1 MTWKL
6 AEEAHI
12 LLEEEPA
19 YPWFSF
25 LSDVGGAAGLFLGLT
40 VIKLGFDTTKNVKVK
55 KSSGKILNLVKLM
68 RFFCDCASTIIK
80 RIFRLLHRPTK
91 PSKSESYRNNG

>member
-12 LLEEEPA
+12 LLQEEPV

-40 VIKLGFDTTKNVKVK
+40 VIKFGLNNSINMTEKKNKQ
-55 KSSGKILNLVKLM
+55 
-68 RFFCDCASTIIK
+68 
-80 RIFRLLHRPTK
+80 
-91 PSKSESYRNNG
+91 

>member
-12 LLEEEPA
+12 LLQEEPV

-40 VIKLGFDTTKNVKVK
+40 VIKFG
-55 KSSGKILNLVKLM
+55 
-68 RFFCDCASTIIK
+68 
-80 RIFRLLHRPTK
+80 
-91 PSKSESYRNNG
+91 

>member
-40 VIKLGFDTTKNVKVK
+40 VIKLGFDTTKNVIVK
-55 KSSGKILNLVKLM
+55 KKQWENFESCQVNE
-68 RFFCDCASTIIK
+68 
-80 RIFRLLHRPTK
+80 IFL
-91 PSKSESYRNNG
+91 